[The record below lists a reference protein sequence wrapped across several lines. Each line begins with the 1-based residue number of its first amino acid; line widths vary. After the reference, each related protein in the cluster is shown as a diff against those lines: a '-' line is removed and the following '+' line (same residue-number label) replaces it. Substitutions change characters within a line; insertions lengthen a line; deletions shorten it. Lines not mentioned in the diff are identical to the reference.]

1 MRTLAPTIPALM
13 SEDMVEGG
21 KTPQLEVA
29 FLQALDLLIITDVS
43 PPSLRASGEVAGG

>member
-1 MRTLAPTIPALM
+1 M